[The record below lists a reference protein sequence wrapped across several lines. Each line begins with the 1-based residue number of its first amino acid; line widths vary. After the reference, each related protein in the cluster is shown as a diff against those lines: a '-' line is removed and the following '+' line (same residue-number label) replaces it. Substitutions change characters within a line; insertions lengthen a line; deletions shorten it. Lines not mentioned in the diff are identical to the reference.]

1 MVSGLTAGFLLD
13 RQWHWLRGE
22 MDQSKKPAL
31 LALCRV
37 LADEQVVY
45 AIIRGLALQVHQR
58 EPRTTL
64 DIDVAVLSREAI
76 PRSSLMAAGVQF
88 SRTFEHSEH
97 WTAANWTPVQF
108 TGGPAIAPSGHVG
121 GAILLYVVL

>member
-1 MVSGLTAGFLLD
+1 
-13 RQWHWLRGE
+13 

-37 LADEQVVY
+37 LAGEQVAY

-64 DIDVAVLSREAI
+64 DIDVAVFSREAI
-76 PRSSLMAAGVQF
+76 PRASLMAAGFQF
-88 SRTFEHSEH
+88 SGTFEHSEN
-97 WTAANWTPVQF
+97 WAAADGTPVHSRF
-108 TGGPAIAPSGHVG
+108 RP
-121 GAILLYVVL
+121 